1 MVQHVAVFYSVLQ
14 CVAMQETA
22 TNLVGT
28 RSGDILG
35 RGNPRPHSPMRE
47 IRGVLCIDAEACK
60 VRYVILA
67 RARIWISCVVGRM
80 VCFCVFV
87 FVWERK
93 DVRMCA
99 CHDVHVLICEREKER
114 ERVRERESQKERERE
129 SERERARERE
139 RERERESEKDRAREC
154 V

>member
-1 MVQHVAVFYSVLQ
+1 
-14 CVAMQETA
+14 MQKTA

-47 IRGVLCIDAEACK
+47 IRGVLRIDAEACK

-67 RARIWISCVVGRM
+67 RARFLVSCVVARM

-93 DVRMCA
+93 HVKICA
-99 CHDVHVLICEREKER
+99 CHDVHVLTCEREQER
-114 ERVRERESQKERERE
+114 ERGGERE
-129 SERERARERE
+129 
-139 RERERESEKDRAREC
+139 KDLDRYIDIS
-154 V
+154 